1 MQRWQSLHCAACPV
15 DIAAP
20 ALILSPYFPQPETVV
35 DRLNLYNSETKPLI
49 DHYDAKG
56 VLQNFTGTESDI
68 IYPQIQAY
76 MKDVLKL

>member
-1 MQRWQSLHCAACPV
+1 
-15 DIAAP
+15 
-20 ALILSPYFPQPETVV
+20 VV